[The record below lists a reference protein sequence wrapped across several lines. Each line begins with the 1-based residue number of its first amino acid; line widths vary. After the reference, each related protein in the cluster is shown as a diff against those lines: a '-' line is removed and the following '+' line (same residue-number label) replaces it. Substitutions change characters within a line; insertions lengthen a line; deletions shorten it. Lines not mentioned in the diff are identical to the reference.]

1 MSTVAMGTPAQSL
14 LPSHVS
20 NMKTFLEILVGVAM
34 LGTVGVLLAG
44 VFGLVRGGGDPAR
57 SNALMRWRVV
67 LQGVALLLFALL
79 LSLAR

>member
-1 MSTVAMGTPAQSL
+1 MSTGAMATPAQTL
-14 LPSHVS
+14 LPTHVLG
-20 NMKTFLEILVGVAM
+20 MKTVLEILVGVAM

-44 VFGLVRGGGDPAR
+44 VLGLVRGGGDPAR